1 MIDPALPPPGTALGT
16 KGGHSRG
23 GKNSSS
29 TLLFSLWALQIKL
42 TIDKLT
48 GGKTQSL
55 FMCVTL
61 THMGILRDEELSRV
75 VRIWGLYTSLIG
87 EGERGKNKLFF

>member
-1 MIDPALPPPGTALGT
+1 
-16 KGGHSRG
+16 
-23 GKNSSS
+23 
-29 TLLFSLWALQIKL
+29 
-42 TIDKLT
+42 
-48 GGKTQSL
+48 
-55 FMCVTL
+55 MCVTL